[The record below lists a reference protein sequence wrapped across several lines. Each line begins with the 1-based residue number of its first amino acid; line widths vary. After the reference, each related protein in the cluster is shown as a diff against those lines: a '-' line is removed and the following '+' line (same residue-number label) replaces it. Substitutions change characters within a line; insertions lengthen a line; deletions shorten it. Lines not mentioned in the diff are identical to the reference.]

1 MHVDVESI
9 FEAEYDGL
17 YRYLVRLTGDADLA
31 ADIAQECFIRL
42 VERQPHERQL
52 RGWLFRV
59 GTNLVRDD
67 SRVRRRRLELLDESS
82 DLAAW
87 NAQPPDP
94 ERVLEETEARRMVH
108 GALAELN
115 QRDRTLLLMRQAGFS
130 HREMAE
136 AVGTTTK
143 SVGSM
148 IARALRKFAQNLPRS
163 EVDP

>member
-1 MHVDVESI
+1 M
-9 FEAEYDGL
+9 
-17 YRYLVRLTGDADLA
+17 RLTGDGDLVG
-31 ADIAQECFIRL
+31 DIAQECFIRL
-42 VERQPHERQL
+42 VERQPHDRQL

-67 SRVRRRRLELLDESS
+67 SRVRRRRMELLDESPG
-82 DLAAW
+82 LAAW
-87 NAQPPDP
+87 YEEPPDP
-94 ERVLEETEARRMVH
+94 ERVFEEAEAQRMVH
-108 GALAELN
+108 GALAGLN
-115 QRDRTLLLMRQAGFS
+115 HRDRKLLLMRQAGFS

-148 IARALRKFAQNLPRS
+148 IARALRKFAQNLPKS

>member
-9 FEAEYDGL
+9 FEAEYEGL

-42 VERQPHERQL
+42 VERQPHDRQL

-67 SRVRRRRLELLDESS
+67 SRVRRRRMELLDESPG
-82 DLAAW
+82 LAAW
-87 NAQPPDP
+87 YEEPPDP
-94 ERVLEETEARRMVH
+94 ERVFEEAEAQRMVH
-108 GALAELN
+108 GALAGLN
-115 QRDRTLLLMRQAGFS
+115 HRDRKLLLMRQAGFS

-148 IARALRKFAQNLPRS
+148 IARALRKFAQNLPKS

>member
-1 MHVDVESI
+1 MDVEAI

-42 VERQPHERQL
+42 VERRPRDQQL

-67 SRVRRRRLELLDESS
+67 SRVRRRRVELLDE
-82 DLAAW
+82 AADVMEW
-87 NAQPPDP
+87 YGTTPDP
-94 ERVLEETEARRMVH
+94 ERVLEIAETRRVVH
-108 GALAELN
+108 GALAQLSS
-115 QRDRTLLLMRQAGFS
+115 RDRTLLLMRQAGFS

-163 EVDP
+163 EVEP